1 MPHDNRMKISKTHYD
16 ELRDAIIHA
25 KPRLDQ
31 YREGLAQLRKTS
43 EVQYRWEVWH
53 ITNATTQYQLGRTLS
68 NYLTDDQLDTALIRI
83 IDDLEQIHH
92 YVLTIKGH
100 EPLSAFVDHF
110 DDNEATITETY
121 ISKDETNYSI
131 IQFDTEF
138 DMTIRLNEWF
148 NMPPHT
154 TPFPNG
160 TLLLWTPSQPYIFSH
175 VDEREHA

>member
-1 MPHDNRMKISKTHYD
+1 MKISKTHYD

-53 ITNATTQYQLGRTLS
+53 ITNAMTQYQLGRTLS
-68 NYLTDDQLDTALIRI
+68 NYLTDDQLDTALIRV
-83 IDDLEQIHH
+83 IDDLEAIHH
-92 YVLTIKGH
+92 YSLEIKGN

-110 DDNEATITETY
+110 ND
-121 ISKDETNYSI
+121 DETTIVSTYVSGLDANHYTSTLE
-131 IQFDTEF
+131 FETEF

-148 NMPPHT
+148 NMPPYT
-154 TPFPNG
+154 PPFPNG
-160 TLLLWTPSQPYIFSH
+160 ALLLWTPSRPYIFSH
-175 VDEREHA
+175 VDEWEHA